1 LFSDENDSDRAAYE
15 QAVKQGN
22 VILTV
27 NVVEGQVDTVAE
39 VLERHSPVNL
49 QQDTT
54 QAKKAA
60 AAVPGATKQAGA
72 VPVVEEEL
80 KIGKR
85 QVLRGGVRVF
95 SRVVE
100 QPVEESIDLRDERV
114 RVERK
119 RVDRPAEPAD
129 IRTGQEQSIEVQEF
143 AEEPVVSKEA
153 RVVEEVRIGKETSER
168 TETVRDTVRHTEV
181 EVEQIPGKESSA
193 RKGSF
198 DDADFRRDFK
208 TRYGSTGLEY
218 ETYAPAYQY
227 GHQMASDPRY
237 EGKSFS
243 EVESNLRSD
252 YSRRYPDS
260 MWERVKDA
268 VRYGWNKVTGQ
279 VQ

>member
-1 LFSDENDSDRAAYE
+1 
-15 QAVKQGN
+15 
-22 VILTV
+22 
-27 NVVEGQVDTVAE
+27 
-39 VLERHSPVNL
+39 
-49 QQDTT
+49 
-54 QAKKAA
+54 
-60 AAVPGATKQAGA
+60 
-72 VPVVEEEL
+72 
-80 KIGKR
+80 
-85 QVLRGGVRVF
+85 
-95 SRVVE
+95 
-100 QPVEESIDLRDERV
+100 
-114 RVERK
+114 
-119 RVDRPAEPAD
+119 VDRPAEPAD